1 MRFRRGSRR
10 WNCSLIVSQGP
21 KRGSKMVRS
30 GSYLK
35 ANDQLDYVKR
45 QPRGSRFQVAKRI
58 IFATW
63 NLWHQGEQHGGQ
75 RCQKE
80 AKGVRRLWGDHVG
93 TLPEGVMEILSCTR
107 DHVVRTYLL
116 NSAARLFEKVASGLR
131 ISSCKTNRFCNLKFV
146 ASGWATSRPEVSKE
160 NQRWYKWIKGA
171 PSERKNRARGT
182 EISSCR
188 AKPFCNLKLVSS
200 RQAKWRSVASEET
213 QRTHKWATSE
223 PKVPKDSKIV
233 NSHWARANCQH

>member
-1 MRFRRGSRR
+1 MEARGVKRKPKVFVAFGVTMSARCQRGSWRYFHALVTT
-10 WNCSLIVSQGP
+10 S
-21 KRGSKMVRS
+21 S
-30 GSYLK
+30 GHTFL
-35 ANDQLDYVKR
+35 
-45 QPRGSRFQVAKRI
+45 
-58 IFATW
+58 
-63 NLWHQGEQHGGQ
+63 
-75 RCQKE
+75 
-80 AKGVRRLWGDHVG
+80 
-93 TLPEGVMEILSCTR
+93 TR
-107 DHVVRTYLL
+107 L

-131 ISSCKTNRFCNLKFV
+131 ISSCKTNHFCNLKFV